1 VDETVKGA
9 RVPHARE
16 WLLVGVA
23 LALLAA
29 AMAVEPIPQDST
41 YHAFADRRAIGGIP
55 NFWNVAS
62 SLAFLA
68 VGVAGLLLCARR
80 RASGASI
87 AWTVLFLG
95 ATLVAAGSAYY
106 HWAPDNASLVWDRL
120 PMTIGFMGLFV
131 ALLAEHIDERLERIA
146 IVPALIVGAASV
158 AWWRYADDLRF
169 YAWVQFM
176 PLVILSLLIAF
187 YRGRYTHRR
196 YLAYGLACYI
206 VAKVAE
212 ALDRPIFEAT
222 GEALSGHT
230 LKHLLA
236 AAALYCVCRMLA
248 KRERV
253 PAQAPQSHG

>member
-1 VDETVKGA
+1 MDETVNGA
-9 RVPHARE
+9 RTTHARE
-16 WLLVGVA
+16 WLLVGIA

-29 AMAVEPIPQDST
+29 VMALDPIPQDPA

-62 SLAFLA
+62 NLAFLA
-68 VGVAGLLLCARR
+68 VGIAGLVLWARGR
-80 RASGASI
+80 VSGASI
-87 AWTVLFLG
+87 SWAILFLG
-95 ATLVAAGSAYY
+95 AMLVAAGSAYY
-106 HWAPDNASLVWDRL
+106 HWAPDSATLVWDRL

-146 IVPALIVGAASV
+146 IVPALVIGAASV

-176 PLVILSLLIAF
+176 PLVILLLLIAF

-196 YLAYGLACYI
+196 CLAYGLACY
-206 VAKVAE
+206 VLAKVAE

-222 GEALSGHT
+222 GQALSGHA

-236 AAALYCVCRMLA
+236 AAGLYCVYRMLA

-253 PAQAPQSHG
+253 PSPAVRSDA